1 MTDAVS
7 FKNTVENSYRGQ
19 IDATITA
26 NVNGEQAGY
35 LSYSV
40 YNDVPAIK
48 MIWVAPEHRRKKL
61 AIQMLKQL
69 QKEYPNSEI
78 EWGYTTDDG
87 TQLKRN
93 IKFRTEPNVDVIQA
107 MEKLD
112 GIRSK
117 LKQMNYKLERLQKTD
132 IEAARRYA
140 QTVGDRWNK
149 LNDMEYKLENQL
161 SVMGKPYSQFID
173 DKLNEEIQD
182 LRKLAGIGN
191 RQLNDIGSN
200 ISLTGTEKALLMK
213 KHNIRP
219 GDENWFRLWFS
230 RPYLTNEKPI

>member
-26 NVNGEQAGY
+26 SVNGDQAGY

-40 YNDVPAIK
+40 YNDIPAIK
-48 MIWVAPEHRRKKL
+48 MIWVAPEYRRKKL
-61 AIQMLKQL
+61 AIQMLKRL
-69 QKEYPNSEI
+69 QAEYPNSEI
-78 EWGYTTDDG
+78 EWGYTTADG
-87 TQLKRN
+87 TQLKSN
-93 IKFRTEPNVDVIQA
+93 VKFRTQPNVEVLKA

-173 DKLNEEIQD
+173 DKMNEEINVM
-182 LRKLAGIGN
+182 RRLAGIGERKLSN
-191 RQLNDIGSN
+191 IGSN
-200 ISLTGTEKALLMK
+200 ISLTGNEKGKLMK
-213 KHNIRP
+213 KHNIKP
-219 GDENWFRLWFS
+219 GTEQWMRLWFS
-230 RPYLTNEKPI
+230 RPYLTGEKPI